1 MRAEIKL
8 TDVKNIR
15 DLHEYIN
22 AGAAFAPRCTDV
34 GSLAADWEMPK
45 TEAEIEF
52 TDYGKISGALLDYV
66 NKMIEMIVIVGE
78 KNPNVQ
84 VMITM

>member
-1 MRAEIKL
+1 M
-8 TDVKNIR
+8 
-15 DLHEYIN
+15 
-22 AGAAFAPRCTDV
+22 
-34 GSLAADWEMPK
+34 
-45 TEAEIEF
+45 
-52 TDYGKISGALLDYV
+52 DYGNFQKLLDYV

>member
-1 MRAEIKL
+1 MQ
-8 TDVKNIR
+8 
-15 DLHEYIN
+15 
-22 AGAAFAPRCTDV
+22 AA
-34 GSLAADWEMPK
+34 LEMPK